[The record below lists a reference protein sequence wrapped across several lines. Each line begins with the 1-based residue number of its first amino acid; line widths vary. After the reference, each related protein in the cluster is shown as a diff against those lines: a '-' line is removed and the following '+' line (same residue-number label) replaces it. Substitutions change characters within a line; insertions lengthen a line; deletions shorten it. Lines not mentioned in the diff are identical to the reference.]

1 MFKLIQKKNGKRVE
15 LYSSASKIDAAYEHQ
30 KYKRF
35 ERVFL
40 EEPKGQVMNKEEVYE
55 AILAYVST
63 VLKLNDAAY
72 ELSRVVDEI
81 KDVGGGYVGE
91 RVDYLLDKCLVWSLT
106 VQGHEFWHTIYQ
118 GNVPEEYKEAYNV

>member
-40 EEPKGQVMNKEEVYE
+40 EEPKGQVMTEEEVYK
-55 AILAYVST
+55 ALLVYVST
-63 VLKLNDAAY
+63 VLKPNDAAY
-72 ELSRVVDEI
+72 ELSRVEI
-81 KDVGGGYVGE
+81 KDLGIWHQEDKG
-91 RVDYLLDKCLVWSLT
+91 RFLLDRYLVWDLT
-106 VQGHEFWHTIYQ
+106 VQGHEFWAAIFY
-118 GNVPEEYKEAYNV
+118 GRLPAKYEDAYNV